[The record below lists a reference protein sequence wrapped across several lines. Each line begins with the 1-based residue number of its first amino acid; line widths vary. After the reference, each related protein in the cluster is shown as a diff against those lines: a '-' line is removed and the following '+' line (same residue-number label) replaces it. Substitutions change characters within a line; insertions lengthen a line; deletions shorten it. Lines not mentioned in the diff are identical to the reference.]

1 MAHLLSSKQSIV
13 STGFLLAM
21 FLLALVPSTEG
32 QKIAAQSS
40 EATGTAAHTLHA
52 VTIKGLKYLPPI
64 LTVKVG
70 DTVEWKNADI
80 VSHTVTAVNKSFD
93 SDVILP
99 GGSWK
104 LVAKKRETFNYFCTL
119 HPNMKAKLV
128 VQ

>member
-1 MAHLLSSKQSIV
+1 MSP
-13 STGFLLAM
+13 GFLLAM
-21 FLLALVPSTEG
+21 FLPALILSTEG
-32 QKIAAQSS
+32 QKTAARSTG
-40 EATGTAAHTLHA
+40 ATATAAHTLDA
-52 VTIKGLKYLPPI
+52 VTIKGFKYLPPI

-93 SDVILP
+93 SGVILS
-99 GGSWK
+99 GGAWK
-104 LVAKKRETFNYFCTL
+104 LVAKKRGHFNYFCIL